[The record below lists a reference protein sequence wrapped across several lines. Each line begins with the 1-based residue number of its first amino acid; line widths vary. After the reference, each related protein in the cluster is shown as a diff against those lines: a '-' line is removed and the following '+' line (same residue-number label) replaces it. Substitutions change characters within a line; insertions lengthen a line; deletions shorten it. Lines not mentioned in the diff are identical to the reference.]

1 MHLNYETI
9 HIKSGGRSTTSVHAD
24 LEFYVRA
31 RTCEKTRKWK
41 AAFTSRLALF

>member
-9 HIKSGGRSTTSVHAD
+9 HIKSRGRSTTSVHAD

-31 RTCEKTRKWK
+31 RTCEKRESGKQP
-41 AAFTSRLALF
+41 LLLV